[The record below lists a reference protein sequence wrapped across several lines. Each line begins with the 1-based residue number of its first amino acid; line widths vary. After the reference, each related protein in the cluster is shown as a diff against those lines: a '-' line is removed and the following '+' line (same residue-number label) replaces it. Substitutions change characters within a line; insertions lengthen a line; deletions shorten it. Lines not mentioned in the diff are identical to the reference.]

1 LEKVL
6 KKLKKYR
13 AEIVILTI
21 AFLIAVVS
29 LVIYLNTYQQKN
41 EEIQDFPLRPSGFEE
56 QAGGQGKIFVDV
68 SGAINKPDLYEASNG
83 TRLKEIIK
91 KAGGLSDDAD
101 KDFFARNFN
110 LARII
115 SDQEKIYIPSVWEVS
130 NGYFIESQRTLDYS
144 SPTNNQSPIT
154 SNQSL
159 ININS
164 ASLEEL
170 DTLPGVGKITAQ
182 KIIDNRP
189 FGALEELINKKIVN
203 KTVFENIKNLIT
215 I

>member
-1 LEKVL
+1 MEKLL

-13 AEIVILTI
+13 IEIVILTI

-29 LVIYLNTYQQKN
+29 LLIFFNTSQKTD
-41 EEIQDFPLRPSGFEE
+41 EEIEISSTRLSQNFDGR
-56 QAGGQGKIFVDV
+56 AKIFVDV
-68 SGAINKPDLYEASNG
+68 SGSINKPDLYEASNG

-101 KDFFARNFN
+101 KSFFARNFN
-110 LARII
+110 LARVV
-115 SDQEKIYIPSVWEVS
+115 SDQEKIYIPSAWEIN
-130 NGYFIESQRTLDYS
+130 NGYFVENQQTLNYI
-144 SPTNNQSPIT
+144 SPGAGIGSNVPT
-154 SNQSL
+154 SYK

-164 ASLEEL
+164 DTIEEL
-170 DTLPGVGKITAQ
+170 DTLPGVGKVTVQ

-189 FGALEELINKKIVN
+189 FGALEELLNKKIVN
-203 KTVFENIKNLIT
+203 KSVFENIKYLIT